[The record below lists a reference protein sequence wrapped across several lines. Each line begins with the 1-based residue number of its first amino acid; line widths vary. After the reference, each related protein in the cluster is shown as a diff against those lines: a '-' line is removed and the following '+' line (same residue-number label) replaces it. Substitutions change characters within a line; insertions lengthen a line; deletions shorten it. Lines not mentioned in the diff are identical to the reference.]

1 MVMKLLYWLS
11 NKLKIGS
18 DKLLHFFVCFIITFI
33 ASFVNPIMAGIFCLI
48 LGLYKEFMDMHEKEN
63 YWSWQDIIADIV
75 GICFGVLLYLLIC

>member
-1 MVMKLLYWLS
+1 MKIIRWLS
-11 NKLKIGS
+11 NKLRVQS
-18 DKLLHFFVCFIITFI
+18 DKILHFLVCFIITFI

-63 YWSWQDIIADIV
+63 FWSWQDIIADIM